1 MQTTLDPEAGI
12 KDVKK
17 YARQENGMKFSSR
30 EIGDYLFEM
39 DANAEFIDIEL
50 DAIVI
55 QALFE
60 NQGAIQSQEVSW
72 HPTWQPK

>member
-1 MQTTLDPEAGI
+1 MQTTLDPEADI

-17 YARQENGMKFSSR
+17 YARQEHGMKFSSR

-60 NQGAIQSQEVSW
+60 NQGAIQSQEVS
-72 HPTWQPK
+72 

>member
-60 NQGAIQSQEVSW
+60 NQGAIQSQEVS
-72 HPTWQPK
+72 

>member
-17 YARQENGMKFSSR
+17 YARQEHGMKFSSR

-60 NQGAIQSQEVSW
+60 NQGAIQSQEVS
-72 HPTWQPK
+72 